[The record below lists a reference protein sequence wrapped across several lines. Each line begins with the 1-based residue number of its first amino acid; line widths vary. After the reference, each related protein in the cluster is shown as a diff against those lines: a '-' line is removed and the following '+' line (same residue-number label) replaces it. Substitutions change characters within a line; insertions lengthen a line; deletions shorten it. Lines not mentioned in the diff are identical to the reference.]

1 MFFSLYLSIA
11 IGDIHIDCLS
21 IYGFNRYLFLN
32 VHILQFAGLIPF
44 LGTERGK
51 LFGGLHKQ
59 INNIYMGL
67 SLSLLYS
74 AWEEIV
80 KHRFFGLAYNLS
92 FNSKDGSATLRT
104 HSFKRTAAESEIMTL
119 SPNIN
124 GSDHKTNKTK
134 NSSRLKDH
142 KPQNVKLEQ
151 NLSFK
156 DLVLQE
162 VVINN
167 KLGSDANVSREN
179 SVLKHKPI
187 PSLSLPEPAILFS
200 PRPVSELDAA
210 AVKLQKVY
218 KSYRT
223 RRNLAD
229 CAVVVEELWL
239 VYLIYIIYVINHF
252 WIGFDSIN

>member
-1 MFFSLYLSIA
+1 
-11 IGDIHIDCLS
+11 
-21 IYGFNRYLFLN
+21 
-32 VHILQFAGLIPF
+32 
-44 LGTERGK
+44 
-51 LFGGLHKQ
+51 
-59 INNIYMGL
+59 MGL

-92 FNSKDGSATLRT
+92 FTSKDGGATLRT
-104 HSFKRTAAESEIMTL
+104 HSFKIKAESEIMTL
-119 SPNIN
+119 SNTDN
-124 GSDHKTNKTK
+124 GSDHNTNNT
-134 NSSRLKDH
+134 NSSSRLKDH

-151 NLSFK
+151 SLSFK
-156 DLVLQE
+156 DLALE
-162 VVINN
+162 DI
-167 KLGSDANVSREN
+167 NVSKGN
-179 SVLKHKPI
+179 PVLKHKPI

-239 VYLIYIIYVINHF
+239 VYIILIKYCLNF
-252 WIGFDSIN
+252 